1 MKRALI
7 TTLIFAMCFLSGCAT
22 TSQSA
27 APAVTAA
34 LQPSA
39 VVRFMDIP
47 VPKGFHLLADD
58 SYAFENAGLRM
69 AMLRYKGAAT
79 IEQIVEFY
87 KLQMP
92 KYRWTLLNLV
102 QYGQTLMNFD
112 QENATC
118 VISLAPKFYNNVLIT
133 ISLAPKPPQ
142 NLKK

>member
-7 TTLIFAMCFLSGCAT
+7 ATLIFAMCFLSGCAT
-22 TSQSA
+22 ISKSA
-27 APAVTAA
+27 APAATAA

-39 VVRFMDIP
+39 VLRFMDIP

-79 IEQIVEFY
+79 VEQVVEFY

-92 KYRWTLLNLV
+92 KYHWTLLNLV

-118 VISLAPKFYNNVLIT
+118 VISLAPKFYNSVLIT

-142 NLKK
+142 ILKK